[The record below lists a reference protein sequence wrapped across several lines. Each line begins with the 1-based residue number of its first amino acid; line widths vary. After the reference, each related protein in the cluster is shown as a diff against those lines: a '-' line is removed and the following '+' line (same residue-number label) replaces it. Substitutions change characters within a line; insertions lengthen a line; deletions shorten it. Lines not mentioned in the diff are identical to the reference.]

1 MKVETGRRKGLRRI
15 VRPAERAKGYEDQV
29 AEEQPRVL
37 AAREGDPEGLRWLC
51 EHTEPSRKE
60 AARFYLPGRPD
71 QWPDAENVGWI
82 GVMDALGRWKTG
94 TGVRFLDYAVHHIG
108 NRVREFAQAHRSP
121 VRRPAWLFRAYRKV
135 ERLVEEGLD
144 WEEIGQRWGCS
155 ESTVASIVG
164 VYRGDISLHAQ
175 VGRGGEEDDRTCL
188 DLLPAP
194 EEPEKRDEWQREDRL
209 LVLKMLLS
217 ELDPQAQR
225 IIRLSFGLDD
235 ESNDAASPREIAR
248 RLGLSTR
255 RVERILGSALQ
266 AMRRGLL
273 RQERCYALHPLPL
286 GVGSHQLNPPASPEE
301 DFAEETE

>member
-1 MKVETGRRKGLRRI
+1 MKARIGKKKGLRRL
-15 VRPAERAKGYEDQV
+15 VRARERSKEYEDLL
-29 AEEQPRVL
+29 AEEQPRIL
-37 AAREGDPEGLRWLC
+37 AAAEGDPEGLRWLC
-51 EHTEPSRKE
+51 GHTEPARKE

-82 GVMDALGRWKTG
+82 GVTDALRRWNAG
-94 TGVRFLDYAVHHIG
+94 AGVRFLDYAVHHIG

-121 VRRPAWLFRAYRKV
+121 VRRPAWLFRAYRKM

-144 WEEIGQRWGCS
+144 REEIKHRWGCS

-164 VYRGDISLHAQ
+164 VYRGDASLHAQ
-175 VGRGGEEDDRTCL
+175 IGRFGDEDDRTCL

-194 EEPEKRDEWQREDRL
+194 DEGGKGEDWQREDRL

-225 IIRLSFGLDD
+225 IIRLSFGLDG
-235 ESNDAASPREIAR
+235 ESSDSLSPREIAR
-248 RLGLSTR
+248 RLGLTTK
-255 RVERILGSALQ
+255 RVERLLGSALQ

-273 RQERCYALHPLPL
+273 RQERCYALHPLPV
-286 GVGSHQLNPPASPEE
+286 GVGAHQINCPVSLEE
-301 DFAEETE
+301 EFVEEGE